1 MVAQPEFRHAALK
14 HFLLDI
20 RECRAGRIAG
30 MLGVDMQI
38 LSDFH
43 DSRPFSEFTVRL
55 RNKIHTE
62 NRFFKKPSGRS
73 IAEYCQKVIISAQ
86 VADFSVLQDRSFFS

>member
-1 MVAQPEFRHAALK
+1 
-14 HFLLDI
+14 
-20 RECRAGRIAG
+20 
-30 MLGVDMQI
+30 MLGVYVQI

-43 DSRPFSEFTVRL
+43 DGRPFSEFSVRL
-55 RNKIHTE
+55 RNKLHME
-62 NRFFKKPSGRS
+62 NRFFKQPSGRS